1 MGDAGFSN
9 ENYILDEYYLPKIDI
24 LRVGHHSSK
33 NSSGVE
39 FITEINPKISLISI
53 SKNNRYGH
61 PDKEVIE
68 KLQASGSAV
77 YQTSIHGT
85 IIVYLKDKTTVD
97 TCT

>member
-9 ENYILDEYYLPKIDI
+9 ENYILDEYYLPKMDI

-33 NSSGVE
+33 NSIEVE

-61 PDKEVIE
+61 PDKELLRSY
-68 KLQASGSAV
+68 KQAVVLYIKQVSMER
-77 YQTSIHGT
+77 
-85 IIVYLKDKTTVD
+85 
-97 TCT
+97 